1 MSLVK
6 SKRNNGGF
14 PVISMLDDFFNNDLM
29 SRWSRFP
36 ELQSEVTMPAVNV
49 VENDEE
55 FTLEMAAP
63 GKEKSD
69 FNIEVNDG
77 VLTISSET
85 SNEDEEVT
93 DNYTR
98 KEYSFNSFSR
108 SFRMPEGTKED
119 DIKASY
125 NNGVLKVSVPKDE
138 VVIKEKA
145 KTIVVA

>member
-108 SFRMPEGTKED
+108 SFQMPEGTKED